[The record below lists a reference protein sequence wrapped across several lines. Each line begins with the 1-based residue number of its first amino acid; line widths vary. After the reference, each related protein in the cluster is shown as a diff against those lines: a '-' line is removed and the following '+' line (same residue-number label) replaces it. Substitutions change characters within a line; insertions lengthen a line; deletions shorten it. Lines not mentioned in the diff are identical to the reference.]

1 MLKVCAENQKRIIL
15 LKMIDKTGQAVDAR
29 LRLNLRQLEVFV
41 ATARAGSTH
50 GAARRVARS
59 QSAAS
64 ASLAELEASLES
76 PLFDRVGRRLVLNE
90 NGRAL
95 LPGAIALLDQATEL
109 QGLFATERL
118 APLRVAASLTIG
130 EYLLPGYI
138 ARWKLECPS
147 SLVQL
152 MIGNTSK
159 VIQSV
164 VDMDVDV
171 GFIEGP
177 QTHADLKVQ
186 RWLEDELVIVATPSH
201 PLAARRATHR
211 QLADA
216 TWILREPASGT
227 RQAADAWLLEHL
239 GPLHV
244 EFELG
249 STEAIKRLAAAG
261 VGLACVSRHAV
272 TTELAQG
279 TLVELRT
286 RLPRSRRRL
295 AIAVR
300 REKRL
305 GQSTAQFIRHCM
317 G

>member
-1 MLKVCAENQKRIIL
+1 
-15 LKMIDKTGQAVDAR
+15 MIDKTGHEVLSR

-41 ATARAGSTH
+41 ATARAGSTR
-50 GAARRVARS
+50 GAALRVARS

-64 ASLAELEASLES
+64 ASLAELEAALEVT
-76 PLFDRVGRRLVLNE
+76 LFDRVGRRLVLNE

-95 LPGAIALLDQATEL
+95 LPGATALLEQAGEL
-109 QGLFATERL
+109 QGLFHTAHR

-130 EYLLPGYI
+130 EYLLPQVI
-138 ARWKLECPS
+138 ARWKVDHPDSPVALT
-147 SLVQL
+147 
-152 MIGNTSK
+152 IGNSSR

-164 VDMDVDV
+164 VDMEVDV

-177 QTHADLKVQ
+177 QTHADLHVR
-186 RWLEDELVIVATPSH
+186 RWLEDELILVASPSH
-201 PLAARRATHR
+201 PLAQRAATNR

-216 TWILREPASGT
+216 VWILREPASGT

-239 GPLHV
+239 GALEV
-244 EFELG
+244 QYELG

-272 TTELAQG
+272 AAELEGG
-279 TLVELRT
+279 TLAEIRT

-300 REKRL
+300 RDRRL
-305 GQSTAQFIRHCM
+305 GRATDDFVRHCM

>member
-1 MLKVCAENQKRIIL
+1 MLGSGAEDQKRIIPL
-15 LKMIDKTGQAVDAR
+15 TMIDKTGQAIDTR

-50 GAARRVARS
+50 GAALRIARS

-64 ASLAELEASLES
+64 ASLAELETSLDA

-95 LPGAIALLDQATEL
+95 LPGAIALLDQAAEL
-109 QGLFATERL
+109 QGLFATEHR

-130 EYLLPGYI
+130 EYLLPEYI
-138 ARWKLECPS
+138 ARWKIEHPAS
-147 SLVQL
+147 PVQL
-152 MIGNTSK
+152 TIGNSSK

-164 VDMDVDV
+164 IDMEVDV

-177 QTHADLKVQ
+177 QTHPDLLVR
-186 RWLEDELVIVATPSH
+186 RWLEDELVIVASQAH
-201 PLAARRATHR
+201 PLAARLATHR

-239 GPLHV
+239 GPLQV
-244 EFELG
+244 QYELG

-261 VGLACVSRHAV
+261 AGLACVSRHAV
-272 TTELAQG
+272 TVELAQG
-279 TLVELRT
+279 GLVELRT

-300 REKRL
+300 RGKRL
-305 GQSTAQFIRHCM
+305 GRSTADFMRHCM
-317 G
+317 A